1 MHYRVEYVAK
11 VKFKMLP
18 VLEVFTNLNELNEG
32 KHLTKPLCTKIKP
45 LAILLLILTSTMITL
60 SFLPETKAETN
71 IISITPH
78 EGNVGT
84 TVQLRANITTVD
96 GQYKIMFDENER
108 LSGNATGN
116 NVTVPFTVPHASE
129 GVHNVTIIDTIAG
142 EDDTTTFTVLTS
154 YSCEPTVPKPPAQ
167 IQEGENVTISVNMT
181 GGKLNYT
188 YPNIKV
194 QTPGN
199 LTYEALNNITTDV
212 VGDFYGNLTYPE
224 DFSNGANTNFTGEY
238 KILFNASVVNHFFI
252 GLTNCS
258 KYHREEFV
266 GIRAVGY
273 QPNETAAINVTFI
286 ETKKTLN
293 STVVNASQLG
303 IINATWMVPW
313 NASIGDYNVTITS
326 ETTTKPIRDSQL
338 FSVPGYQID
347 VYTRNLAEGVVPQ
360 ILVEAL
366 DEATNTTYSNT
377 TKKNGLACLWLE
389 KGDHTFEAF
398 WNNTVK
404 VNETQVTITEEHTY
418 NLTCELTNMKITVKD
433 KNEIRIP
440 FVNLAISYQY
450 VTTKDSKLEN
460 GSVSGE
466 TDLSG
471 VFYINSTLPHI
482 TYTVNA
488 SRYERVFN
496 TNNKTVEDLPAEKW
510 FNITI
515 LCPAKTLTLNII
527 DYHRNPIANARI
539 EVIEQMGGISY
550 IESTNDAGIATINC
564 TFGNYTVNVY
574 MGNIFLNGTFVEMF
588 NDTSIEIYCKRYNL
602 TVSVKVL
609 DYFGQ
614 PIPNANVTLRREGLP
629 LRSNITEYNGV
640 ATFSDFIGGS
650 LQIAIYLND
659 QTQPCIETTSSV
671 VSSTT
676 IGIKIGKYVLI
687 AGILVETSQLTT
699 ALIIAAAIILI
710 VSIEVYRRKRSKLQ
724 KSLD

>member
-1 MHYRVEYVAK
+1 MKLR
-11 VKFKMLP
+11 LR
-18 VLEVFTNLNELNEG
+18 
-32 KHLTKPLCTKIKP
+32 KIKP
-45 LAILLLILTSTMITL
+45 LTFLLLILTSTIMTL
-60 SFLPETKAETN
+60 SFLSGVKAETK
-71 IISITPH
+71 IISINPSS
-78 EGNVGT
+78 GNVGA
-84 TVQLRANITTVD
+84 TVQLIANITTVD

-129 GVHNVTIIDTIAG
+129 GVHNVTIIDTMAG

-154 YSCEPTVPKPPAQ
+154 YSCDPTVPKPPAQ

-181 GGKLNYT
+181 GGKSNYT

-212 VGDFYGNLTYPE
+212 VGDFYVNLTYPE

-273 QPNETAAINVTFI
+273 QANETVTINVTFV
-286 ETKKTLN
+286 ETIGPLN
-293 STVVNASQLG
+293 STMVNASQQG

-326 ETTTKPIRDSQL
+326 ETTTKLVPDSQL

-347 VYTRNLAEGVVPQ
+347 VYTRNLAGDVVPQ

-377 TKKNGLACLWLE
+377 TKENGLARLWLE

-398 WNNTVK
+398 WNKKVK
-404 VNETQVTITEEHTY
+404 VNETQVTIAEEETY
-418 NLTCELTNMKITVKD
+418 NLTCKLTNMKITVKD

-450 VTTKDSKLEN
+450 NTTKDNKVEN
-460 GSVSGE
+460 GSVMGE
-466 TDLSG
+466 TDISG
-471 VFYINSTLPHI
+471 VFSLNSTLPHI
-482 TYTVNA
+482 AYTVNA

-527 DYHRNPIANARI
+527 EHHRNPLPNACI
-539 EVIEQMGGISY
+539 ELIEQMGGISY
-550 IESTNDAGIATINC
+550 NETTNDAGIATINC
-564 TFGNYTVNVY
+564 TFGNYTVKVY
-574 MGNIFLNGTFVEMF
+574 MGNIFLNRTFVEVF
-588 NDTSIEIYCKRYNL
+588 NDTHIEIYCKLYNL
-602 TVSVKVL
+602 TVSVKIV

-614 PIPNANVTLRREGLP
+614 PIPNANVILQREDLP
-629 LRSNITEYNGV
+629 PRPNTTKSDGV

-650 LQIAIYLND
+650 VQITVYLND
-659 QTQPCIETTSSV
+659 QTQPCIEKTFSV
-671 VSSTT
+671 ESSTT
-676 IGIKIGKYVLI
+676 IGIKIEKYVLV
-687 AGILVETSQLTT
+687 AGILVETSHLAT
-699 ALIIAAAIILI
+699 ALIIAAAILLILSMEI
-710 VSIEVYRRKRSKLQ
+710 YRRKRVKPKQTS
-724 KSLD
+724 S

>member
-1 MHYRVEYVAK
+1 MHYRVKYVAK

-32 KHLTKPLCTKIKP
+32 KHLTKSLCVKIKP
-45 LAILLLILTSTMITL
+45 LAILLLILTSIMITL
-60 SFLPETKAETN
+60 SFLPETKAETK

-78 EGNVGT
+78 EGNAGT
-84 TVQLRANITTVD
+84 TVQLIANITTED
-96 GQYKIMFDENER
+96 GQYKIMFDENEC
-108 LSGNATGN
+108 LSGNATVN

-129 GVHNVTIIDTIAG
+129 GVHNVTIIDTMAG
-142 EDDTTTFTVLTS
+142 ENDTTTFTVLTS
-154 YSCEPTVPKPPAQ
+154 YSCEPTVPKPPTQ

-181 GGKLNYT
+181 GGKSNYT

-199 LTYEALNNITTDV
+199 LTYEALNNVTTNV

-273 QPNETAAINVTFI
+273 QANETVTIDVTFVETI
-286 ETKKTLN
+286 EPLN
-293 STVVNASQLG
+293 STMVNASQLG

-313 NASIGDYNVTITS
+313 NASIGDYNVTIAS
-326 ETTTKPIRDSQL
+326 ETTTKLVRDSQL
-338 FSVPGYQID
+338 FRVPGYQID
-347 VYTRNLAEGVVPQ
+347 VYTRNLAGDVVPQ

-377 TKKNGLACLWLE
+377 TKENGLACLWLE

-398 WNNTVK
+398 WNKVK
-404 VNETQVTITEEHTY
+404 VNETQVTITKEDTY

-440 FVNLAISYQY
+440 FVSLTISYQY
-450 VTTKDSKLEN
+450 ETTKDKKLEN
-460 GSVSGE
+460 GSVTGE

-471 VFYINSTLPHI
+471 VFSLNSTLPHI

-496 TNNKTVEDLPAEKW
+496 TNNKTVEYLPAEKW

-515 LCPAKTLTLNII
+515 LCPAKTLTLNITEH
-527 DYHRNPIANARI
+527 HRTPLPNARI

-550 IESTNDAGIATINC
+550 DESTNDVGIATINC
-564 TFGNYTVNVY
+564 TFGNYTVKVY
-574 MGNIFLNGTFVEMF
+574 MGNIFLNETFIEMF
-588 NDTSIEIYCKRYNL
+588 NDTNIEIYCKLYNL
-602 TVSVKVL
+602 TVSVKVV

-614 PIPNANVTLRREGLP
+614 PIPNANVTLQREGLLP
-629 LRSNITEYNGV
+629 RSNTTKSNGV

-650 LQIAIYLND
+650 VQSVQIAIYLND
-659 QTQPCIETTSSV
+659 QAQPCIETAPSV

-676 IGIKIGKYVLI
+676 IEIKIGKYVLI

-699 ALIIAAAIILI
+699 
-710 VSIEVYRRKRSKLQ
+710 
-724 KSLD
+724 

>member
-1 MHYRVEYVAK
+1 MKLR
-11 VKFKMLP
+11 LR
-18 VLEVFTNLNELNEG
+18 
-32 KHLTKPLCTKIKP
+32 KIKP
-45 LAILLLILTSTMITL
+45 LTFLLLILTSTIMTL
-60 SFLPETKAETN
+60 SFLSGVKAETK
-71 IISITPH
+71 IISINPSS
-78 EGNVGT
+78 GNVGA
-84 TVQLRANITTVD
+84 TVQLIANITTED

-129 GVHNVTIIDTIAG
+129 GVHNVTIIDTMAG
-142 EDDTTTFTVLTS
+142 ENDTTTFTVLTS
-154 YSCEPTVPKPPAQ
+154 YSCEPTVPKPPTQ

-181 GGKLNYT
+181 GGKSNYT

-199 LTYEALNNITTDV
+199 LTYEALNNVTTNV

-238 KILFNASVVNHFFI
+238 KILFNASVVTHFFI

-273 QPNETAAINVTFI
+273 QANETVTIDVTFVETI
-286 ETKKTLN
+286 EPLN
-293 STVVNASQLG
+293 STMVNASQLG
-303 IINATWMVPW
+303 IINAMWMVSW

-326 ETTTKPIRDSQL
+326 ETTTKLVRDSQL

-347 VYTRNLAEGVVPQ
+347 VYTRNLVGDMVPQ

-377 TKKNGLACLWLE
+377 TKENGLACLWLE

-398 WNNTVK
+398 WNKVK
-404 VNETQVTITEEHTY
+404 VNETQVTITKEDTY

-440 FVNLAISYQY
+440 FVSLTISYQY
-450 VTTKDSKLEN
+450 ETTKDKKLEN
-460 GSVSGE
+460 GSATGE

-471 VFYINSTLPHI
+471 VFSLNSTLPHI

-515 LCPAKTLTLNII
+515 LCPAKTLTLNITEH
-527 DYHRNPIANARI
+527 HRTPLPNARI

-550 IESTNDAGIATINC
+550 DESTNDVGIATINC
-564 TFGNYTVNVY
+564 TFGNYTVKVY
-574 MGNIFLNGTFVEMF
+574 MGNIFLNGTFIEMF
-588 NDTSIEIYCKRYNL
+588 NDKHIEIYCKLYNL
-602 TVSVKVL
+602 TVSVKVV

-614 PIPNANVTLRREGLP
+614 PIPNTNVTLQREGLP
-629 LRSNITEYNGV
+629 QRSNRTKSNGV

-650 LQIAIYLND
+650 VQSVQIAIYLND
-659 QTQPCIETTSSV
+659 QTQPCTETASSV

-676 IGIKIGKYVLI
+676 IEIKIGKYVLV
-687 AGILVETSQLTT
+687 AGILVETSHLAT
-699 ALIIAAAIILI
+699 ALIIAAAILLIL
-710 VSIEVYRRKRSKLQ
+710 SIEIYRRKRLKPKQTS
-724 KSLD
+724 S

>member
-1 MHYRVEYVAK
+1 MKLR
-11 VKFKMLP
+11 LR
-18 VLEVFTNLNELNEG
+18 
-32 KHLTKPLCTKIKP
+32 KIKP
-45 LAILLLILTSTMITL
+45 LTFLLLFLTSTIMTF
-60 SFLPETKAETN
+60 SFLSGVKAETK
-71 IISITPH
+71 IISINPSS
-78 EGNVGT
+78 GNVGA
-84 TVQLRANITTVD
+84 TVQLIANITTVD
-96 GQYKIMFDENER
+96 GQYKIMFEENER

-129 GVHNVTIIDTIAG
+129 GAHNVTIIDTIAG

-181 GGKLNYT
+181 GGKSNYT

-199 LTYEALNNITTDV
+199 LTYEALNNITTNDM
-212 VGDFYGNLTYPE
+212 GDFYGNLTYPE
-224 DFSNGANTNFTGEY
+224 DFSNGAHTNFTGEY
-238 KILFNASVVNHFFI
+238 KILFNASVVNQFFI

-273 QPNETAAINVTFI
+273 QANETVTINVTFV
-286 ETKKTLN
+286 ETIGPLN
-293 STVVNASQLG
+293 STMVNASQQG

-313 NASIGDYNVTITS
+313 NASIGDYSVTIAS
-326 ETTTKPIRDSQL
+326 DTTTKLVRDSQL

-347 VYTRNLAEGVVPQ
+347 VYTRNLAGDVVPQ

-377 TKKNGLACLWLE
+377 TTKNGTRLWLE
-389 KGDHTFEAF
+389 KGNHTFEAF
-398 WNNTVK
+398 WNNVT

-418 NLTCELTNMKITVKD
+418 NLTCELTNIKITVKD

-440 FVNLAISYQY
+440 FVNLAINYQY
-450 VTTKDSKLEN
+450 VTTKDNKVEN
-460 GSVSGE
+460 GSRSGE

-471 VFYINSTLPHI
+471 IFYLNSTLPHI

-496 TNNKTVEDLPAEKW
+496 TNNKTIEDLPAEKW

-515 LCPAKTLTLNII
+515 LCPAKTLTLNITGH
-527 DYHRNPIANARI
+527 HRNPLPNARI
-539 EVIEQMGGISY
+539 ELIEQMGGISY
-550 IESTNDAGIATINC
+550 NETTNDAGIATIKC
-564 TFGNYTVNVY
+564 TFGNYTVKVY
-574 MGNIFLNGTFVEMF
+574 MSNIFLNRTFVEVF
-588 NDTSIEIYCKRYNL
+588 NDTHIEIHCKLYNL
-602 TVSVKVL
+602 TVSVKIV

-614 PIPNANVTLRREGLP
+614 PIPNANVALQREDLP
-629 LRSNITEYNGV
+629 PRPNTTKSDGV

-650 LQIAIYLND
+650 VQITVYLND
-659 QTQPCIETTSSV
+659 QTQPCLEKTFSV
-671 VSSTT
+671 ESSTT
-676 IGIKIGKYVLI
+676 IGIKIEKYVLVV
-687 AGILVETSQLTT
+687 GILVETSHLAT
-699 ALIIAAAIILI
+699 ALIIAAAILLILSMEI
-710 VSIEVYRRKRSKLQ
+710 YRRKRVKPKQTS
-724 KSLD
+724 S